1 MSIVKD
7 YLFAV
12 DLKRCV
18 GSCNTLDNL
27 CNRVFDSNEIEDLN
41 FRVFNM
47 VTKINE
53 LKTLAKY
60 ISCKCI
66 CKFDSKKCKSNQK
79 WE

>member
-12 DLKRCV
+12 NLKRCV

-27 CNRVFDSNEIEDLN
+27 CNRVFVSNEIKDLN
-41 FRVFNM
+41 FRVFSM

-53 LKTLAKY
+53 SKTLAKY
-60 ISCKCI
+60 ISCKGV
-66 CKFDSKKCKSNQK
+66 CKFDSKKCKPNKK
-79 WE
+79 WK